1 MVLWVRGDKWG
12 VIGMI
17 DQLELLLSRWP
28 EVQVAFC
35 GKSDHRANG
44 VLRKVY

>member
-1 MVLWVRGDKWG
+1 MATEGMVLWVRGDKWG

-28 EVQVAFC
+28 EVQVATEQMGC
-35 GKSDHRANG
+35 
-44 VLRKVY
+44 